1 MLSVMERS
9 GMKSKNAR
17 KEIPLGDSSSYSLDE
32 AYEEIIRLCLLSEI
46 NDEIRIIVIVLE
58 GKSLTE

>member
-1 MLSVMERS
+1 
-9 GMKSKNAR
+9 MKSKNAR